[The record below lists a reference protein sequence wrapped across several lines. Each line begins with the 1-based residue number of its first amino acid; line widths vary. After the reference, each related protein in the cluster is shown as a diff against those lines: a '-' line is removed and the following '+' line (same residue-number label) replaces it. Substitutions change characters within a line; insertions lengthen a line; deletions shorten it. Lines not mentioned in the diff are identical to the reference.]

1 MTDFMQKAEDSEAS
15 QKRWVEFSQQLND
28 DYLRLK
34 SENNALKKQ
43 AQSLGLLNEDGY
55 TYSELSKDL
64 QSQGIQCL
72 ENIP

>member
-1 MTDFMQKAEDSEAS
+1 
-15 QKRWVEFSQQLND
+15 LND

-34 SENNALKKQ
+34 SENHALKKQ
-43 AQSLGLLNEDGY
+43 AQSLELLNEDGY